1 MRNPRD
7 GMESTSLTDSTAS
20 REEEE
25 RHRRLLC
32 ENENLKKQIAEVSYM
47 FLVGVRNYNYIF
59 KQGNRIGFVIGWL
72 PFEKLGTAFWPI
84 YRFPKFLLQE

>member
-47 FLVGVRNYNYIF
+47 FL
-59 KQGNRIGFVIGWL
+59 IGCTGI
-72 PFEKLGTAFWPI
+72 I
-84 YRFPKFLLQE
+84 IKFLNKETVLALLLAGYHSKN